1 MSYSHTSE
9 LTKLQNNFQNIW
21 ILKDEIVKAK
31 QTISTKLAHLKTAY
45 SELTKKNTKKMYLF
59 CLDTFFFQYKTY
71 SIEMDNLD
79 KHRILLNNRM
89 YCDYYK
95 LYVLITTYLKENAE
109 ELDTEQ
115 VDMRSFNAYKDLEPY
130 HEYNLDDIKVLHAT
144 ILGFIKHLQSR
155 YDANEYN
162 IRNYNAK
169 NRAGFSVSNFLNTM
183 EFENMLVKQQISL
196 YLNYIAFFHISQQK
210 QLTRLLTK
218 LQEFDNDIEANL
230 NVNGLCS
237 INDIENT
244 EPINDFY
251 KMDEDGLVPTI
262 SQYSSSTKLDV
273 IQQIKFEMIEEV
285 QPDVVQSD
293 VVASEE
299 PPTV

>member
-9 LTKLQNNFQNIW
+9 LTKLQSNFQNIW
-21 ILKDEIVKAK
+21 ILKDEIIKTK
-31 QTISTKLAHLKTAY
+31 QIISTKLAHLKTAY
-45 SELTKKNTKKMYLF
+45 GELTKKTAKKMYLF

-71 SIEMDNLD
+71 SIEMENLD
-79 KHRILLNNRM
+79 KHRVLLNNRM

-109 ELDTEQ
+109 ELDIQQ
-115 VDMRSFNAYKDLEPY
+115 VDMRTFTPYKDLEPY

-144 ILGFIKHLQSR
+144 ILGFIKHLQFR
-155 YDANEYN
+155 YDTNEYN
-162 IRNYNAK
+162 IRNYNTK

-183 EFENMLVKQQISL
+183 EFENLLVKQQIGL

-210 QLTRLLTK
+210 QLKRLLTK
-218 LQEFDNDIEANL
+218 LQEFDSDIEANL
-230 NVNGLCS
+230 SVDGLCS

-244 EPINDFY
+244 EPINDFF
-251 KMDEDGLVPTI
+251 KTDEEGMVPTI
-262 SQYSSSTKLDV
+262 SQYSSSAKLDV
-273 IQQIKFEMIEEV
+273 IQQIRIEMIEEI
-285 QPDVVQSD
+285 QPDVVPSD
-293 VVASEE
+293 FVPSEE

>member
-9 LTKLQNNFQNIW
+9 LTKLQSNFQNIW
-21 ILKDEIVKAK
+21 ILKDEIIKTK
-31 QTISTKLAHLKTAY
+31 QIISTKLAHLKTAY
-45 SELTKKNTKKMYLF
+45 GDLTKKNSKKMYLF

-71 SIEMDNLD
+71 SIEMENLD
-79 KHRILLNNRM
+79 KHRVLLNNRM

-109 ELDTEQ
+109 ELDIEQ
-115 VDMRSFNAYKDLEPY
+115 IDMRTFTPYKDLEPY

-144 ILGFIKHLQSR
+144 ILGFIKHLQFR
-155 YDANEYN
+155 YDTNEYN
-162 IRNYNAK
+162 IRNYNTK

-183 EFENMLVKQQISL
+183 EFENLLVKQQISL

-210 QLTRLLTK
+210 QLKRLLTK
-218 LQEFDNDIEANL
+218 LQEFDSDIESNL
-230 NVNGLCS
+230 NVDGLCS

-244 EPINDFY
+244 EPINDFF
-251 KMDEDGLVPTI
+251 KTDEDGMMPTI
-262 SQYSSSTKLDV
+262 SQYSSSAKLDV
-273 IQQIKFEMIEEV
+273 IQQIRIEMVEEV
-285 QPDVVQSD
+285 QPDVVPTSD
-293 VVASEE
+293 E

>member
-9 LTKLQNNFQNIW
+9 LTKLQSNFQNIW
-21 ILKDEIVKAK
+21 ILKDEIIKTK
-31 QTISTKLAHLKTAY
+31 QIISAKLAHLKTAY
-45 SELTKKNTKKMYLF
+45 GELTKKTAKKMYLF

-71 SIEMDNLD
+71 SIEMENLD
-79 KHRILLNNRM
+79 KHRVLLNNRM

-109 ELDTEQ
+109 ELDIDQ
-115 VDMRSFNAYKDLEPY
+115 VDMRTFTPYKDLEPY

-144 ILGFIKHLQSR
+144 ILGFIKHLQFR
-155 YDANEYN
+155 YDTNEYN
-162 IRNYNAK
+162 IRNYNTK

-183 EFENMLVKQQISL
+183 EFENLLVKQQISL

-210 QLTRLLTK
+210 QLKRLLTK
-218 LQEFDNDIEANL
+218 LQEFDSDIEANL
-230 NVNGLCS
+230 NVDGLCS

-244 EPINDFY
+244 EPINDFF
-251 KMDEDGLVPTI
+251 KTDEHGLVPTI
-262 SQYSSSTKLDV
+262 SQYSSSAKLDV
-273 IQQIKFEMIEEV
+273 IEQIKIEMVVDE
-285 QPDVVQSD
+285 VQSD
-293 VVASEE
+293 VVPTSDE